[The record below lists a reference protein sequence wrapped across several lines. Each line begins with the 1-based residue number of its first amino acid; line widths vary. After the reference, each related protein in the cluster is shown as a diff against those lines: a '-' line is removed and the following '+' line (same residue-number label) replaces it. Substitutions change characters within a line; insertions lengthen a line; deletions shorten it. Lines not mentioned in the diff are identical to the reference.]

1 MLTYKNYNKPQLKN
15 LRYQWEVM
23 LELLKIIFR
32 GMLMK
37 FLERNPIVIL
47 TNIYLNNK
55 RIDFNDMYIEMV
67 EMALNVIFPAPLQDI
82 SIPGYLT

>member
-23 LELLKIIFR
+23 LELLKIKFG

-67 EMALNVIFPAPLQDI
+67 EMALNVILI
-82 SIPGYLT
+82 

>member
-37 FLERNPIVIL
+37 FLGRNPIVIL
-47 TNIYLNNK
+47 TNLY
-55 RIDFNDMYIEMV
+55 V
-67 EMALNVIFPAPLQDI
+67 VIVKE
-82 SIPGYLT
+82 

>member
-1 MLTYKNYNKPQLKN
+1 
-15 LRYQWEVM
+15 M

-67 EMALNVIFPAPLQDI
+67 GMALNVILI
-82 SIPGYLT
+82 

>member
-1 MLTYKNYNKPQLKN
+1 MLTYKNYNKPQLKK

-23 LELLKIIFR
+23 LELLKIIFH

-67 EMALNVIFPAPLQDI
+67 EMALNVILI
-82 SIPGYLT
+82 

>member
-32 GMLMK
+32 VMLMK

-67 EMALNVIFPAPLQDI
+67 EMAFNVILI
-82 SIPGYLT
+82 

>member
-67 EMALNVIFPAPLQDI
+67 EMALNVILIKKNVIIVQHV
-82 SIPGYLT
+82 L

>member
-37 FLERNPIVIL
+37 FLKRNPIVIL

-67 EMALNVIFPAPLQDI
+67 EMALNVILI
-82 SIPGYLT
+82 KKM

>member
-37 FLERNPIVIL
+37 FLGRNPIVIL

-67 EMALNVIFPAPLQDI
+67 EMALNVILI
-82 SIPGYLT
+82 

>member
-37 FLERNPIVIL
+37 FLERNSIVIL

-67 EMALNVIFPAPLQDI
+67 EMALNVILI
-82 SIPGYLT
+82 